1 MCYYASWQN
10 FANMGSPANLTITA
24 RTASKFCARS
34 RSQSQNIFD
43 LDSISW
49 VISGSWE
56 PWPECHWEFWKQWLT
71 NGFGYLCDS
80 RDPFAER
87 GQHSQ
92 MALAIASLWF
102 HQSTPSE
109 GGYAKPP
116 RRQETADENNC
127 LRMKSRPGFRRNR
140 VPCIVLAYCHT
151 ITTLYHYIML

>member
-92 MALAIASLWF
+92 MALALAIASLWF
-102 HQSTPSE
+102 HQLTPSK
-109 GGYAKPP
+109 GGVSSCNKWQLDGLHREIGWKAGIDLSQSSKLLIL
-116 RRQETADENNC
+116 T
-127 LRMKSRPGFRRNR
+127 L
-140 VPCIVLAYCHT
+140 L
-151 ITTLYHYIML
+151 TTP